1 MAYSN
6 FGAQFQAFVI
16 RVAEVCKN
24 FVTIDALTTALSN
37 KLDKTGTA
45 SAATKATQDASGNTI
60 TSSYAASLSGDS
72 TDTVTL
78 KSKSGAELSKIT
90 VNNVAKATSADSA
103 TKATQLANSRNISL
117 TGDASGS
124 TGFNGTGDAS
134 ISVTLANS
142 GVSAGTSGPS
152 ANVTIAKNSSGSF
165 VVPYFTTDAKGRVTA
180 RGTRTISITTGGDG
194 LANIGAQTF
203 SKSAGPKKSSICQ
216 ITVSASRDAYGR
228 LTEVG
233 ASTKTTCDQCLT
245 CDGN

>member
-24 FVTIDALTTALSN
+24 FVTIDVLTTALSN
-37 KLDKTGTA
+37 KLDKTATA
-45 SAATKATQDASGNTI
+45 AAATKATKDAGGNTI
-60 TSSYAASLSGDS
+60 TSSYAASLSGNG
-72 TDTVTL
+72 TNTVTL

-90 VNNVAKATSADSA
+90 INNVAKATSADSA
-103 TKATQLANSRNISL
+103 TKATQLTNSRNISL

-152 ANVTIAKNSSGSF
+152 ANVTIAKGSSGSF

-180 RGTRTISITTGGDG
+180 RGTRTISITTGGGG
-194 LANIGAQTF
+194 LENIGAKTF
-203 SKSAGPKKSSICQ
+203 SKSASAGHNSMSGF
-216 ITVSASRDAYGR
+216 TVSVSRDAYGR
-228 LTEVG
+228 LTGVT
-233 ASTKTTCDQCLT
+233 ASASATCTQCNE
-245 CDGN
+245 CDD